1 MTVLKSGFNLFLLLF
16 MLIPGASLMAQNSFF
31 TFDESV
37 NTEADIVPRMA
48 HGEAEFAMTTLE
60 GSVDLLLSGHAL
72 LIQFSDSFMDELDE
86 ELKSEMAKDEEEPH
100 FAMVIKS
107 MVTSGVKTMLD
118 RAIAIPLSE
127 ISEVYYRDGK
137 LYIMNHEGE
146 ELFDDL
152 DINDKKVMEDF
163 RGRDARRFVAET
175 EKRMY

>member
-1 MTVLKSGFNLFLLLF
+1 M
-16 MLIPGASLMAQNSFF
+16 
-31 TFDESV
+31 
-37 NTEADIVPRMA
+37 
-48 HGEAEFAMTTLE
+48 
-60 GSVDLLLSGHAL
+60 

-86 ELKSEMAKDEEEPH
+86 ELKSEMAQDEEEPH